1 MRGWAKTIAPGYGKR
16 RLPDIFIFGVLTMMK
31 VIFFVCFAWNAASA
45 LACECVPMSLNEAK
59 AMAEVVFRGT
69 ITDIR
74 AGNVSFRIERVWK
87 GNIGRTF
94 DMPDFPESAACIGFA
109 PKWLRVGNDLLVF
122 AARLHRYPGDN
133 DYFTSICSRTSLA
146 SEAGDAFEKL
156 GRGRL
161 PRSLPAPGADAGRPR
176 K

>member
-1 MRGWAKTIAPGYGKR
+1 MTK
-16 RLPDIFIFGVLTMMK
+16 
-31 VIFFVCFAWNAASA
+31 FVFLVYLVWNAASA
-45 LACECVPMSLNEAK
+45 LGCDCVPVSLNEAK

-69 ITDIR
+69 ITDIHE
-74 AGNVSFRIERVWK
+74 GNVSFRVERVWK
-87 GNIGRTF
+87 GNVGRTF
-94 DMPDFPESAACIGFA
+94 AMPDFPESSACIGFL

-133 DYFTSICSRTSLA
+133 DYFTSICTRTSLA

-161 PRSLPAPGADAGRPR
+161 PRNAPTPSSSAGQPR